1 MKEEKKQSLIKW
13 LLNHLWQRDKLYHLI
28 VGTLIYI
35 AGALIFA
42 PYVGLL
48 LAILGGFA
56 KEFHDEFI
64 RTKIVNG
71 KKIKTSNG
79 DPWDYFAT
87 IVLPIIL
94 FLISKI

>member
-1 MKEEKKQSLIKW
+1 M
-13 LLNHLWQRDKLYHLI
+13 
-28 VGTLIYI
+28 
-35 AGALIFA
+35 
-42 PYVGLL
+42 GLL
-48 LAILGGFA
+48 LAILGGFV

-71 KKIKTSNG
+71 KKVKTSNG

-94 FLISKI
+94 FLISTIK

>member
-1 MKEEKKQSLIKW
+1 MIKW
-13 LLNHLWQRDKLYHLI
+13 LLNHLWKRDKLYHLI

-48 LAILGGFA
+48 LAILGGFV

-71 KKIKTSNG
+71 KKVKTSNG

-87 IVLPIIL
+87 IVLPII
-94 FLISKI
+94 FFFIKN